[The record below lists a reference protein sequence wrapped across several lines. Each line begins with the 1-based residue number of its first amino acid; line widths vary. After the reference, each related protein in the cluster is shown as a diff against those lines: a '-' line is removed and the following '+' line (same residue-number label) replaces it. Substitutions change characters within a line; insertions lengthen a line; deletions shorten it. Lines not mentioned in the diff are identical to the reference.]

1 MKSKFVR
8 DDQECTAREPDEEQT
23 IIKQLKRNGKM
34 VKRRF
39 WKLNGIVDHP
49 KAYRLVQMGV
59 AVPADAECEEA
70 ANMTAEEMN
79 AAQHGAERLAR
90 GIRPE
95 DYKLFDRGVILGY
108 NPDGSYIPGPNGH
121 ELEELEEEDED
132 GISEED

>member
-1 MKSKFVR
+1 MKSEFVR
-8 DDQECTAREPDEEQT
+8 DDQECTARDPDESQT
-23 IIKQLKRNGKM
+23 VVKQIKRNGKL

-39 WKLNGIVDHP
+39 WKQGGIVDHP

-59 AVPADAECEEA
+59 AVPADEECKEA
-70 ANMTAEEMN
+70 ANMSPEQMKE
-79 AAQHGAERLAR
+79 AQHGAERLIR

-132 GISEED
+132 ELSYED